1 MKIRQNEKKVNNM
14 NSPRSRRRRR
24 GFTLMEVLLVLVILV
39 VLGSMVGVFIRRA
52 QKTADINA
60 TKSQIGLLE
69 QGLEM
74 FQMEMKNYP
83 STQQGLV
90 GLREIPGDLPNPD
103 KWNGPYLK
111 KDVPRDAWDNEY
123 QYELIDPDTYRIWSF
138 GPDGQ
143 DGTDDDIE
151 S

>member
-1 MKIRQNEKKVNNM
+1 
-14 NSPRSRRRRR
+14 RRRQA
-24 GFTLMEVLLVLVILV
+24 FTLMEVLLVLVILV

-52 QKTADINA
+52 QKTADVNA
-60 TKSQIGLLE
+60 TKSQIGLFE

-74 FQMEMKNYP
+74 YQLEIKNYP
-83 STQQGLV
+83 TTQQGLV
-90 GLREIPGDLPNPD
+90 ALRELPGDLANPD

-123 QYELIDPDTYRIWSF
+123 QYELIDADTYRIWSF